1 MQGLPGL
8 AYPQD
13 GMPTIQSVI
22 LATNKETKDFLVLCA
37 TKLIAPMR
45 IEKWFSV
52 SVVKSK

>member
-52 SVVKSK
+52 SVAKSK